1 MASLRVFMQVGDKHV
16 RFRWEKGSRAHVR
29 RVECPLLG
37 GSIGRLRPGC
47 MNQGHTVELVL
58 PSGEKSSWVVVGVR
72 WNERNSGDPLL
83 LFSRI
88 AGDSEFTFSVLLMRG
103 ADYSCGGCERE
114 WYIPWFPSRG
124 IEQLVE
130 DTFHVFFADRTR
142 DVVLPDPEQPGPE
155 LPITSS
161 SLDVPAAAAAS
172 SSAAAAAPA
181 PAYSPSAA
189 SHGENCMTSLEMATM
204 AVVVATSKITAASH
218 VRFQ

>member
-1 MASLRVFMQVGDKHV
+1 MH
-16 RFRWEKGSRAHVR
+16 
-29 RVECPLLG
+29 
-37 GSIGRLRPGC
+37 
-47 MNQGHTVELVL
+47 QGHTVELVL
-58 PSGEKSSWVVVGVR
+58 PSGEQSSWVVVGVR
-72 WNERNSGDPLL
+72 WNQRNSGDPLL

-88 AGDSEFTFSVLLMRG
+88 AGDSEFMFSVLLMRG

-124 IEQLVE
+124 MEQVVE

-142 DVVLPDPEQPGPE
+142 DVVLPDPEQPDPE

-181 PAYSPSAA
+181 PASSQSAA

-204 AVVVATSKITAASH
+204 AVVAATSKSLLLHMSGSSDMLLLSLVQA
-218 VRFQ
+218 R